1 MSDALD
7 RTNELL
13 RVNELVK
20 YFPVRSGFWNRVSGH
35 VHAVDNVS
43 FSVTQGETLGL
54 VGESGCG
61 KTTLGRSIVRGIEP
75 TSGGI
80 HFRTKGGEVIDLAQL
95 SRKELRAYRSD
106 FQMVF
111 QDPYSSL
118 DPRMSVLDIIAEPLK
133 IHGFGTKTEIE
144 ERVKYLASVVGLKI
158 EHLKRYP
165 HAFSGGQRQ
174 RIGVARA
181 LATNPA
187 LIIADEPVSALDV
200 SIQAQ
205 VLNLLKE
212 LQGEFNLTYVFVAH
226 DLSVVEYISDRVA
239 VMYLGKIVELAP
251 TRTLFAVPKHPYTEA
266 LLSAVPKPAPDGAKN
281 HLRLEGEV
289 PNPANP
295 PRGCRFHT
303 RCRYA
308 KDVCRTDEPP
318 LEEVA
323 EGQFVACHFAKEL
336 DLRGVTASGVARY
349 ELPSDAVPIEPG

>member
-1 MSDALD
+1 
-7 RTNELL
+7 
-13 RVNELVK
+13 
-20 YFPVRSGFWNRVSGH
+20 
-35 VHAVDNVS
+35 
-43 FSVTQGETLGL
+43 
-54 VGESGCG
+54 
-61 KTTLGRSIVRGIEP
+61 
-75 TSGGI
+75 
-80 HFRTKGGEVIDLAQL
+80 VIDLAAL
-95 SRKELRAYRSD
+95 SRKELRQYRKD

-133 IHGFGTKTEIE
+133 IHEFGTKTQIE
-144 ERVKYLASVVGLKI
+144 ERVKYLANVVGLKI

-239 VMYLGKIVELAP
+239 VMYVGKIVELAP
-251 TRTLFAVPKHPYTEA
+251 TQKLFTTPRHPYTEA
-266 LLSAVPKPAPDGAKN
+266 LLSAVPKPTPSTSFND
-281 HLRLEGEV
+281 LRLEGEV

-295 PRGCRFHT
+295 PTGCRFHT

-308 KDVCRTDEPP
+308 KDVCRQTEPP
-318 LEEVA
+318 LVEVDD
-323 EGQFVACHFAKEL
+323 GQFAACHFAKEL
-336 DLRGVTASGVARY
+336 SLRGVEVSGVAQY
-349 ELPSDAVPIEPG
+349 ELPKDATRVKVD